1 MPLKYSKDKTKG
13 ILDSVRPHFPKDRG
27 TKAATKSVKMQ
38 ARVNFVDGHLMT
50 ADIRHGAFRI
60 ITDEPSLYGG
70 HDLAP
75 APLEYFVAGF
85 ALCEAAQYLWQIV
98 DMGLDVDDIAL
109 EVKTLSSWS
118 PLLAD
123 GVEDAVG
130 PEFSRVSVSVWIESP
145 EPRERIEELLL
156 RSARQCPAHAS
167 LEKPMKID
175 TKLHLNEGIPGVSK
189 PELFTH

>member
-1 MPLKYSKDKTKG
+1 
-13 ILDSVRPHFPKDRG
+13 
-27 TKAATKSVKMQ
+27 MQ

-60 ITDEPSLYGG
+60 ITDEPAVYGG

-98 DMGLDVDDIAL
+98 DMGLDIDDIAL

-118 PLLAD
+118 PLLAEGADD
-123 GVEDAVG
+123 GPG
-130 PEFSRVSVSVWIESP
+130 PEFSRVTVNLWVESS
-145 EPRERIEELLL
+145 EPQERIDELIANSEEHSQMVRQLESQVDAEVVPQSMGLESLPSGDEIAAELERFL
-156 RSARQCPAHAS
+156 RGER
-167 LEKPMKID
+167 
-175 TKLHLNEGIPGVSK
+175 
-189 PELFTH
+189 